1 MVSRSL
7 GGFVALATVLA
18 VLAPGPLYVC
28 ALAVFGLP
36 HVIWELGFLRS
47 RYFARWPVGWWGVL
61 ILVLLVHA
69 ALRALAWMGKVSSE
83 AQQVLDLLALAALML
98 AVAAAPKGVGWPVRL
113 VALLSSASVW
123 AALEWGRIGDV
134 LLVLAL
140 LHNFTPMV
148 FAWDMAREDQR
159 YQSQAQVAG
168 LVFMLPLGVVALGAV
183 GGWPAPLIGL
193 GLGWLD
199 GQVPGLSGAAGG
211 TLRAALLS
219 AAVLAQCLHYYYVLR
234 VLPRAE
240 GQRTGHAPV
249 PYWLRAG
256 TVLLT
261 AGLAVYFVQRFGG
274 ARQLYG
280 VAAGFHAW
288 LEWPLLLFILCSRP
302 LRVLTRSNF
311 STATG

>member
-1 MVSRSL
+1 MSRSL

-28 ALAVFGLP
+28 ALAAFGLP

-47 RYFARWPVGWWGVL
+47 RYFARWPVGWWAVL
-61 ILVLLVHA
+61 ILVLVVHA
-69 ALRALAWMGKVSSE
+69 ALRALAWMGRVSPE

-98 AVAAAPKGVGWPVRL
+98 AVAAAPKGAGWPVRL
-113 VALLSSASVW
+113 VALLASASVW

-148 FAWDMAREDQR
+148 FAWDMARDDQR
-159 YQSQAQVAG
+159 YRPQAQVAG

-183 GGWPAPLIGL
+183 GGWPAPLSEL

-211 TLRAALLS
+211 ALRAALLS
-219 AAVLAQCLHYYYVLR
+219 AAVLAQCLHYYYVLK

-240 GQRTGHAPV
+240 EQRTGHAPV
-249 PYWLRAG
+249 PYWLRAC

-261 AGLAVYFVQRFGG
+261 AGLAIYFVQRFGG

-288 LEWPLLLFILCSRP
+288 LEWPLLLLALCSRP
-302 LRVLTRSNF
+302 LPAAGRSDFLTV
-311 STATG
+311 TG

>member
-7 GGFVALATVLA
+7 GGFVVLVTALAIV
-18 VLAPGPLYVC
+18 APGPLYVC

-61 ILVLLVHA
+61 MLVLLAHA
-69 ALRALAWMGKVSSE
+69 ALRALAWLGKVSME

-98 AVAAAPKGVGWPVRL
+98 AVAAAPKGAGWPVRL
-113 VALLSSASVW
+113 VALLASGSVW

-140 LHNFTPMV
+140 LHNFTPMA
-148 FAWDMAREDQR
+148 FAWDMARDDQHYR
-159 YQSQAQVAG
+159 PQAQVAG
-168 LVFMLPLGVVALGAV
+168 LVFMLPLAVVALGAV
-183 GGWPAPLIGL
+183 GGWPASLTGL

-199 GQVPGLSGAAGG
+199 GQVPGLSGTAGG

-219 AAVLAQCLHYYYVLR
+219 AAVLAQCLHYYYVLK

-240 GQRTGHAPV
+240 EQRTGRAPV
-249 PYWLRAG
+249 PYWLRAC

-261 AGLAVYFVQRFGG
+261 AGLAIYFVQRFGD

-288 LEWPLLLFILCSRP
+288 LEWPLLMFILCSRP
-302 LRVLTRSNF
+302 SRAVTRSNF